1 MFPKTFLY
9 GFVQIPTGNI
19 QNTGFTQILAS
30 KIQFFASEKDTFF
43 LRTKIEP
50 WIANIKQPIWNAYQ
64 QQKFH
69 L

>member
-43 LRTKIEP
+43 LQTKIEP
-50 WIANIKQPIWNAYQ
+50 WIANI
-64 QQKFH
+64 
-69 L
+69 